1 MSNTMDTIRPLSL
14 SLQRKAFL
22 ELNEIPQNIPRELDE
37 LRQLILETPYLRSRL
52 DDQFLIGFLRNCGHN
67 VKETLKKIIS
77 FYSCRSSLPELME
90 NRDPTN
96 QRIREIL
103 RLGVGLPL
111 PFTQTPDSP
120 RVILIRVGAYESTE
134 YSIIDIM
141 KVANMICDVLL

>member
-1 MSNTMDTIRPLSL
+1 MNTIRPLSL
-14 SLQRKAFL
+14 SLQNKAYID
-22 ELNEIPQNIPRELDE
+22 LNEIPQNIPSELEE
-37 LRQLILETPYLRSRL
+37 LRKLILEVPHLRSRL
-52 DDQFLIGFLRNCGHN
+52 DDQFLIGFLRNCKHN
-67 VKETLKKIIS
+67 VEDTLRKIIS

-90 NRDPTN
+90 NRDPAN

-103 RLGVGLPL
+103 KLGVGIPL